1 MTLDPIRQ
9 DPVCLNHNK
18 FYVVVICPTN
28 QSMFY
33 KLVPPKDT
41 IKQPNLSTAERM
53 KLKKLTQVVPSS
65 PGRGAT
71 LQDGSQPRSARHRL
85 PAGVSCHWGRPP
97 AAGAARR
104 RSPPVASPHPPALG
118 AAGSGPARRVA
129 ATDCSSSQHSAAP
142 PSAATR
148 EGTRATLPLQP
159 HAQIRP
165 MRGSARALPLPL
177 S

>member
-1 MTLDPIRQ
+1 LSFVLQTGA
-9 DPVCLNHNK
+9 C
-18 FYVVVICPTN
+18 
-28 QSMFY
+28 S
-33 KLVPPKDT
+33 KLVHPKDL
-41 IKQPNLSTAERM
+41 IKQLDLSTEERM

-71 LQDGSQPRSARHRL
+71 LQVGSQPRSSRHRL
-85 PAGVSCHWGRPP
+85 

-177 S
+177 SCCCPASRRPPAAELPPAAARERVRERG